1 MDPAEMFAKIK
12 EMVANE
18 AKQQATAVFN
28 DLGTQYNVGKVPTHM
43 HNGIDSL
50 KIPPTSV
57 EVFQVL
63 PATSGGVVDPAIIGN
78 KVMTQGP
85 TERGYGNFATVSQA
99 VFPVYPIPVMYGNGV
114 GVDSAFSYGD
124 APSGTMVFFDNG
136 LTLSGLYI
144 KTANGWYGFTPD
156 TFV

>member
-1 MDPAEMFAKIK
+1 MFAKIK
-12 EMVANE
+12 DMVANE

-43 HNGIDSL
+43 HNGVDSL
-50 KIPPTSV
+50 KIPATSV
-57 EVFQVL
+57 EQFQVL
-63 PATSGGVVDPAIIGN
+63 PATDGGVANPTVLGN
-78 KVMTQGP
+78 QVITQGS
-85 TERGYGNFATVSQA
+85 TERGYGNLATVSQA
-99 VFPVYPIPVMYGNGV
+99 VFPVFPIPVIYGNGV
-114 GVDSAFSYGD
+114 GVDSVFNYGD
-124 APSGTMVFFDNG
+124 APDGTMVFFDNG

>member
-1 MDPAEMFAKIK
+1 MEPIDQYAKIK
-12 EMVANE
+12 DMVVNE
-18 AKQQATAVFN
+18 SKQQATAVFN

-43 HNGIDSL
+43 HNGVDSL

-63 PATSGGVVDPAIIGN
+63 PGTTGGVVAPGTLGN
-78 KVMTQGP
+78 QVVTQGP

-99 VFPVYPIPVMYGNGV
+99 VFPVYPIPIIYGNGV
-114 GVDSAFSYGD
+114 GVDSLFNYGD
-124 APSGTMVFFDNG
+124 APDGTMIFFDNG